1 MELIIFLKNGQT
13 LKFKDVTEL
22 KRDYNYM
29 NIITFNYVSASNHK
43 KKSVMF
49 FSNHIAGMSL
59 ETKEGFDVNSL
70 FKA

>member
-1 MELIIFLKNGQT
+1 MELIIFLKNGQI
-13 LKFKDVTEL
+13 LKFKDATEL

-29 NIITFNYVSASNHK
+29 NIITFDYVSASTHK
-43 KKSVMF
+43 KKSAMF

-59 ETKEGFDVNSL
+59 EAKEGFDVNSL

>member
-1 MELIIFLKNGQT
+1 MELIIFLQNGNT

-29 NIITFNYVSASNHK
+29 NIITFNYVSASTHK
-43 KKSVMF
+43 NKSAAF
-49 FSNHIAGMSL
+49 ISNHIAGMSL
-59 ETKEGFDVNSL
+59 ETKEGFDADSL

>member
-1 MELIIFLKNGQT
+1 MELIIFLKNGNT

-29 NIITFNYVSASNHK
+29 NIITFNYVSASTHK
-43 KKSVMF
+43 KKSAMF

-59 ETKEGFDVNSL
+59 ETKEGFDADSL

>member
-1 MELIIFLKNGQT
+1 MFLKNGQT

-43 KKSVMF
+43 KKSAIF

>member
-1 MELIIFLKNGQT
+1 MELIIFLKNGNT

-29 NIITFNYVSASNHK
+29 NIITFNYVSASTHK
-43 KKSVMF
+43 KKSAAF
-49 FSNHIAGMSL
+49 ISNHIAGMSL
-59 ETKEGFDVNSL
+59 ETKEGFDADSL